1 MRARGFRAGTALV
14 AICLAMPAMA
24 QPLLDP
30 VFGDN
35 AVLQRDQ
42 PIHVHGRTAPG
53 ERVLGRLGDTTSR
66 AMADRDGR
74 FELVFPA
81 MAAGGP
87 HRLTVTGA
95 SGTAQAAGVL
105 IGDVF
110 LCSGQSNMEMVVS
123 RAQDADNQIAA
134 SGDPLLRLFTIGRQ
148 TALQPLR
155 DLDKV
160 SGWQASSPASVAGF
174 SAACFYMAQDLR
186 RSARVPIGAIHSS
199 WGGSRIS
206 AWMSDEALSASGMG
220 ADAGLRRLYARN
232 PEAASAQAGRIWE
245 AWWRAATGDAPGRE
259 PWQPDAGLAWQP
271 VPQIAY
277 WEDWGNPQLAQ
288 FNGTVWFRKI
298 VNLTQAQA
306 QLTSTLSIGPV
317 DDADQTWVNGQP
329 VGSGG
334 NPGKPRN
341 YSLPAGTLREGRN
354 VIIVNAN
361 DSYGK
366 GGMPGPGSIMQIGF
380 ADGSIVP
387 LGTGWDYAVETR
399 RLTRPPRAPW
409 EDTAGAGT
417 IHNAMIAPLGRIG
430 LRGIAWYQGESDVG
444 LPGYADRLAAMMAG
458 WRQQFG
464 HARLPFAIV
473 QLAGFGAPS
482 TSPGESGWAALREE
496 QRRAVLA
503 DGGRSAL
510 ALAIDL
516 GDPVDIHPGQKREVG
531 RRLSRAMQTIA
542 YGADHPASGP
552 IIDHAAR
559 TADGHVLLT
568 FAGVTGS
575 LEARNSAVAIGFELC
590 GTQGGS
596 CRYAI
601 GQVSGRTVLLPADGQ
616 AVARIR
622 YAWSDSPV
630 VNLFDAAGLPAAP
643 FEITVPQ

>member
-1 MRARGFRAGTALV
+1 MRTAGFRAFTALV
-14 AICLAMPAMA
+14 GSCLAMPAMA
-24 QPLLDP
+24 QPVLDP
-30 VFGDN
+30 VFGND

-42 PIHVHGRTAPG
+42 PIFVRGRTAPG
-53 ERVLGRLGDTTSR
+53 ESVSGRLGGAESS

-74 FELVFPA
+74 FELAFPA

-87 HRLTVTGA
+87 YRLTVTGS
-95 SGTAQAAGVL
+95 SGTAEATGVL
-105 IGDVF
+105 VGDVF
-110 LCSGQSNMEMVVS
+110 LCSGQSNMELAVS

-134 SGDPLLRLFTIGRQ
+134 STDPLLRLFTIERK
-148 TALQPLR
+148 TALEPLR
-155 DLDKV
+155 DLGKV
-160 SGWQASSPASVAGF
+160 SGWQVSSPASAAGF

-186 RSARVPIGAIHSS
+186 RSAQVPIGAIHSS

-206 AWMSDEALSASGMG
+206 AWMGDEALTASGMG
-220 ADAGLRRLYARN
+220 ADAELRRLYARN

-245 AWWRAATGDAPGRE
+245 AWWRETTGDAPGQE
-259 PWQPDAGLAWQP
+259 PWQPDARLAWQP
-271 VPQIAY
+271 VPHIGY
-277 WEDWGNPQLAQ
+277 WEDWGKPELAQ
-288 FNGTVWFRKI
+288 FNGTVWFRRI
-298 VNLTQAQA
+298 VTLTQAQA
-306 QLTSTLSIGPV
+306 SQAARLSIGPV
-317 DDADQTWVNGQP
+317 DDADQTWVNGRP

-334 NPGKPRN
+334 NPGKPRT
-341 YSLPAGTLREGRN
+341 YGLPAGTLHAGRN

-380 ADGSIVP
+380 ADGTVVP
-387 LGTGWDYAVETR
+387 LDNGWEYALETR
-399 RLTRPPRAPW
+399 KLTRPPRAPW

-430 LRGIAWYQGESDVG
+430 LKGVAWYQGESDVG
-444 LPGYADRLAAMMAG
+444 LPGYAARLTAMMAG

-464 HARLPFAIV
+464 LARLPFAIV
-473 QLAGFGAPS
+473 QLAGYGAPS
-482 TSPGESGWAALREE
+482 TIPAESGWAALREE
-496 QRRAVLA
+496 QRQAVAA
-503 DGGRSAL
+503 DDNRSAL

-542 YGADHPASGP
+542 YGAAHPASGP

-559 TADGHVLLT
+559 TAEGDVLLT
-568 FAGVTGS
+568 FAGVAGD
-575 LEARNSAVAIGFELC
+575 LAARNSGIAIGFELC
-590 GTQGGS
+590 GTQEGS

-601 GQVSGRTVLLPADGQ
+601 GKVLGRTVLLPHDGR
-616 AVARIR
+616 AVARVR

-643 FEITVPQ
+643 FEIRLQQ